1 MTTSPKSHGISN
13 NSLRLGDE
21 VLLGGTVLRVVRLA
35 PYRQAG
41 RPACSYCVLNE
52 APPSG
57 CCVVR
62 EDEPGY
68 SAMAVVP
75 VDDIPVLTLKGLLA

>member
-1 MTTSPKSHGISN
+1 MTTPKSHGIN
-13 NSLRLGDE
+13 INSLRLGDE
-21 VLLGGTVLRVVRLA
+21 VVYHGAVVRVVRLA
-35 PYRQAG
+35 PD
-41 RPACSYCVLNE
+41 RPAKQPSCDLCVLNT
-52 APPSG
+52 APATD

-75 VDDIPVLTLKGLLA
+75 VDDIPVLTLKGVLA